1 MASREHASLIR
12 FAPARER
19 DRPVVLMAGCGH
31 TGGMARHM
39 IALGGAVRAEVEP
52 LLAFPDNA
60 DGQEALRA
68 AQQAGLRA
76 CLVPGHGGHAL
87 WPLLEQY
94 RPDLVHVHAGGP
106 ADGHPLALL
115 ARQCGVRGV
124 IRTEHLPW
132 THGAGLR
139 EHDYARGVK
148 AVDRVIC
155 VSRAARQTYLSTGAE
170 PERYEVVYNG
180 AELPASLPARQAA
193 RAALGLEGSFA
204 VLTAGPLVREQRHD
218 VLLAALPVLLRRYP
232 QLRLLVAGAG
242 PEEAVLHAQAERLGV
257 AGHLRFLGGH
267 ASLPELMAACDV
279 FCLPSCLDGHPLVL
293 LDAMAAGLPVAAA
306 RALGITE
313 AVQHEETGLL
323 FPCDSPLL
331 LANALGRLIG
341 DPILARCLGEA
352 GRQAAGRVFSAA
364 RMGRET
370 LAVYRRVLGRR
381 PLPASGRAAPV
392 LAGPFPRPPRPLRP

>member
-1 MASREHASLIR
+1 MPPREHASLIR
-12 FAPARER
+12 LAPARER
-19 DRPVVLMAGCGH
+19 DRPVVLMAAHGH
-31 TGGMARHM
+31 ACGMARHM
-39 IALGGAVRAEVEP
+39 ITLAGAVRAEVEP
-52 LLAFPDNA
+52 LLAFPDTA

-76 CLVPGHGGHAL
+76 CLVAGHGSHAL

-94 RPDLVHVHAGGP
+94 HPDLLHVHAGSPG
-106 ADGHPLALL
+106 DGHELALL

-132 THGAGLR
+132 SASPR
-139 EHDYARGVK
+139 EHDYARGIK

-155 VSRAARQTYLSTGAE
+155 VSRAARQTFLATGADA
-170 PERYEVVYNG
+170 ERFEVVYNG
-180 AELPASLPARQAA
+180 APVPGALPPREPA
-193 RAALGLEGSFA
+193 RAALGLDGSFA
-204 VLTAGPLVREQRHD
+204 VLTVGPLVKEQRHE
-218 VLLAALPVLLRRYP
+218 VLLAALPGLLRRQP
-232 QLRLLVAGAG
+232 QLRLLLAGTG
-242 PEEAVLHAQAERLGV
+242 PEEARLHAQAERLGV
-257 AGHLRFLGGH
+257 ASHLRFLGGH
-267 ASLPELMAACDV
+267 ADLPELMAACDA

-293 LDAMAAGLPVAAA
+293 LEAMAAGLPVAAA

-331 LANALGRLIG
+331 LANALQRLIA

-352 GRQAAGRVFSAA
+352 GRQAVARVFSAA

-381 PLPASGRAAPV
+381 PLPAGGRAAPV
-392 LAGPFPRPPRPLRP
+392 LPGPFPRSPQPLRP